1 MGGYALIGRCQV
13 TVRPIALLL
22 LSLIALGGCTTWERS
37 QPSSSEEISVPAPER
52 PSARPQ
58 TKAVT
63 VQIEGMAETLTVS
76 LLEPPDPFPLDFST
90 YVPEDFQVETVS
102 SGEGDALR
110 ITAAFGGQPNE
121 QALFT
126 IFAFPERVDVEAAQ
140 QVAEQTAQTMGG
152 TPVEDRRYA
161 WTLAEYQLQGE
172 RSGFLALGEH
182 GGSPFYLLATYPP
195 EFGDGMA
202 PRIKLILREWRWAD
216 GQFLA
221 SYSFRNPSELSA
233 DGARSVCELT

>member
-1 MGGYALIGRCQV
+1 M
-13 TVRPIALLL
+13 
-22 LSLIALGGCTTWERS
+22 
-37 QPSSSEEISVPAPER
+37 
-52 PSARPQ
+52 
-58 TKAVT
+58 
-63 VQIEGMAETLTVS
+63 QIEGMAETLTVS

-90 YVPEDFQVETVS
+90 YVPDDMQVETVC

-126 IFAFPERVDVEAAQ
+126 IFAFPERVDVEEALK
-140 QVAEQTAQTMGG
+140 VAEQTAQTLGG
-152 TPVEDRRYA
+152 TSVEDRRYA
-161 WTLAEYQLQGE
+161 WTIAEYQLQGE

-202 PRIKLILREWRWAD
+202 PRIELILREWRWAD
-216 GQFLA
+216 GQPLA
-221 SYSFRNPSELSA
+221 SYWPGDPSELSA
-233 DGARSVCELT
+233 GARSVCELT